1 MRTTI
6 TAPVRIA
13 DAPAETVESLA
24 TPVTEAAAA
33 SVDSVAPHLA
43 SDPDP
48 AASAASASTPSHAPS
63 STDVTGLVDISGVHK
78 SYGPHEV
85 LHDISLTVAPG
96 QVLTLLGPS
105 GSGKST
111 LLRTINHLETIDA
124 GAITIDGEYI
134 GYEWRGSKLH
144 ELPEKRVLQR
154 RTRVGMVF
162 QNFNLFPHLTA
173 LENIIEAPLSL
184 KRAKKAAAIAQA
196 RELLAKVGLSDRA
209 DHYPRQLSGGQ
220 QQRVAIARALA
231 LEPDVLLF
239 DEPTS
244 ALDPE
249 LVGEVL
255 GVIRELAHSGT
266 TLIIVTHEI
275 GFASEIA
282 DHVVFVDHGRI
293 VEQGPPE
300 QVLRAPRHQRTR
312 DFLDK
317 VL

>member
-1 MRTTI
+1 MSALTTQAAP
-6 TAPVRIA
+6 TAP
-13 DAPAETVESLA
+13 A
-24 TPVTEAAAA
+24 TTSSSP
-33 SVDSVAPHLA
+33 
-43 SDPDP
+43 
-48 AASAASASTPSHAPS
+48 ASAPVPPK
-63 STDVTGLVDISGVHK
+63 TGLVEISGVHK
-78 SYGPHEV
+78 SYGDNEV
-85 LHDISLTVAPG
+85 LHNISLRIEPG
-96 QVLTLLGPS
+96 QVVTLLGPS

-111 LLRTINHLETIDA
+111 LLRAINHLETIDA
-124 GAITIDGEYI
+124 GSITIDGDFI
-134 GYEWRGSKLH
+134 GYERRGERLF
-144 ELPEKRVLQR
+144 ELREKEVLQR

-173 LENIIEAPLSL
+173 IENIIEAPLGL
-184 KRAKKAAAIAQA
+184 KRVNRAQA
-196 RELLAKVGLSDRA
+196 LEQARTLLQRVGLADRA

-255 GVIRELAHSGT
+255 SAIRGLAHGGT

-282 DHVVFVDHGRI
+282 DHVVFLDAGNVI
-293 VEQGPPE
+293 EQGPPE
-300 QVLRAPRHQRTR
+300 IVLRAPEQARTQE
-312 DFLDK
+312 FLDW
-317 VL
+317 VI

>member
-6 TAPVRIA
+6 TAPVRVDETLAEIEAEVAGGSAEAELVTATEAVPDTSSTLTA
-13 DAPAETVESLA
+13 DPALA
-24 TPVTEAAAA
+24 T
-33 SVDSVAPHLA
+33 
-43 SDPDP
+43 DP
-48 AASAASASTPSHAPS
+48 APS
-63 STDVTGLVDISGVHK
+63 SEGVTGLVDISGVHK

-96 QVLTLLGPS
+96 QVVTLLGPS

-144 ELPEKRVLQR
+144 ELHEKKVLQR

-173 LENIIEAPLSL
+173 IENIIEAPLSL
-184 KRAKKAAAIAQA
+184 KRASKAEATAQA

-231 LEPDVLLF
+231 LKPDVLLF
-239 DEPTS
+239 DEPTR

-249 LVGEVL
+249 LVGEVPEA
-255 GVIRELAHSGT
+255 IRELAHSGT

-300 QVLRAPRHQRTR
+300 QVLKAPQHQRTR